1 MAFIGIITN
10 EKNILTMTKFL
21 KNIFDMKDIIFI
33 SNNNIEK
40 FKTMKFE
47 TVVVDKEIKNI
58 NQLKS
63 IISNSKYLILNADIK
78 IDSAILEDMNLMV
91 ITYGFQNKATFTVS
105 SVSENNI
112 IICLQRIMKTAQN
125 GKYEPQEID
134 IKIEQNLD
142 IHTIICINILTMFY
156 QKRNELISKK

>member
-21 KNIFDMKDIIFI
+21 KNTFDMKDIIFI
-33 SNNNIEK
+33 SNNNVEK

-91 ITYGFQNKATFTVS
+91 ITYGFKNKATFTVS
-105 SVSENNI
+105 SLS
-112 IICLQRIMKTAQN
+112 
-125 GKYEPQEID
+125 
-134 IKIEQNLD
+134 
-142 IHTIICINILTMFY
+142 
-156 QKRNELISKK
+156 

>member
-1 MAFIGIITN
+1 
-10 EKNILTMTKFL
+10 MTKFL
-21 KNIFDMKDIIFI
+21 KNTFDMKDIIFI
-33 SNNNIEK
+33 SNNNVEK

-125 GKYEPQEID
+125 SKYEPQEID

-142 IHTIICINILTMFY
+142 IHAIICINILTMFY

>member
-10 EKNILTMTKFL
+10 EKNILNMTKFL
-21 KNIFDMKDIIFI
+21 KKTFDMKDIVFI

-40 FKTMKFE
+40 FQNMKFE

-63 IISNSKYLILNADIK
+63 IISNSRYLILNADIK

-125 GKYEPQEID
+125 GKYEPQEMNV
-134 IKIEQNLD
+134 KIEQNLD
-142 IHTIICINILTMFY
+142 IHTIICMNILTMLY
-156 QKRNELISKK
+156 QKRNELISK

>member
-1 MAFIGIITN
+1 MAFIGIVTN
-10 EKNILTMTKFL
+10 EKNIQYMLTNL
-21 KNIFDMKDIIFI
+21 KNIFDRQKVIFI
-33 SNNNIEK
+33 NDNNIEHLQNI
-40 FKTMKFE
+40 KFE
-47 TVVVDKEIKNI
+47 TIAIDAEINNI
-58 NQLKS
+58 MQLKKL
-63 IISNSKYLILNADIK
+63 ISNANYLILNADIEVNGFL
-78 IDSAILEDMNLMV
+78 LEDIKLMA
-91 ITYGFQNKATFTVS
+91 ITYGFKGKATITVS

-142 IHTIICINILTMFY
+142 IHAIICINILTMFY

>member
-21 KNIFDMKDIIFI
+21 KNTFDMKDIIFI
-33 SNNNIEK
+33 SNNNVEK

-58 NQLKS
+58 NQIKC
-63 IISNSKYLILNADIK
+63 IISNSKHLILNADIK

-142 IHTIICINILTMFY
+142 IHAIICINILTMFY

>member
-21 KNIFDMKDIIFI
+21 KNTFDMKDIIFI

-142 IHTIICINILTMFY
+142 IHAIICINILTMFY

>member
-21 KNIFDMKDIIFI
+21 KNTFNMKDIIFI

-40 FKTMKFE
+40 FKDMKFE
-47 TVVVDKEIKNI
+47 TVVIDKEIKNI

-63 IISNSKYLILNADIK
+63 IIFNSKYLILNADIK

-142 IHTIICINILTMFY
+142 THAIICMNILTMFY

>member
-21 KNIFDMKDIIFI
+21 KNTFDMKDIIFI

-78 IDSAILEDMNLMV
+78 IDSAILEDLNLMV

-125 GKYEPQEID
+125 GKYEPQEIN

-142 IHTIICINILTMFY
+142 IHAIICTNILTMFY

>member
-21 KNIFDMKDIIFI
+21 KNTFDMKDIIFI

-40 FKTMKFE
+40 FKNMKFE

-125 GKYEPQEID
+125 GKYEPQEMN

-142 IHTIICINILTMFY
+142 IHAIICMNILTMFY

>member
-10 EKNILTMTKFL
+10 EKNILNMTKFL
-21 KNIFDMKDIIFI
+21 KKTFDMKDIIFI

-40 FKTMKFE
+40 FQNMKFE

-63 IISNSKYLILNADIK
+63 IISNSRYLILNADIK

-125 GKYEPQEID
+125 GKYEPQEMN

-142 IHTIICINILTMFY
+142 IHTIICMNILTMLY
-156 QKRNELISKK
+156 QKRNELISK

>member
-21 KNIFDMKDIIFI
+21 KNTFDMKDIIFI

-40 FKTMKFE
+40 FKNMKFE

-63 IISNSKYLILNADIK
+63 IIFNSKYLILNADIK

-125 GKYEPQEID
+125 GKYEPQEMN
-134 IKIEQNLD
+134 IKIGQNLD
-142 IHTIICINILTMFY
+142 IHAIICMNILTMFY

>member
-21 KNIFDMKDIIFI
+21 KNTFDMKDIIFI

-125 GKYEPQEID
+125 GKYEPQEIN

-142 IHTIICINILTMFY
+142 IHTIICTNILTMFY

>member
-21 KNIFDMKDIIFI
+21 KNTFDMKDIIFI
-33 SNNNIEK
+33 SNNNVEK

-142 IHTIICINILTMFY
+142 IHAIICINILTMFY

>member
-10 EKNILTMTKFL
+10 EKNILNMTKFL
-21 KNIFDMKDIIFI
+21 KKTFDMKDIVFI

-40 FKTMKFE
+40 FQNMKFE

-63 IISNSKYLILNADIK
+63 IISNSRYLILNADIK

-125 GKYEPQEID
+125 GKYEPQEMN

-142 IHTIICINILTMFY
+142 IHTIICMNILTMLY
-156 QKRNELISKK
+156 QKRNELISK

>member
-63 IISNSKYLILNADIK
+63 IISNSKYLILNADLK

>member
-21 KNIFDMKDIIFI
+21 KNTFDMKDIIFI
-33 SNNNIEK
+33 SNNNVEK

-125 GKYEPQEID
+125 SKYEPQEID

-142 IHTIICINILTMFY
+142 IHAIICINILTMFY

>member
-10 EKNILTMTKFL
+10 EKNILNMTKFL
-21 KNIFDMKDIIFI
+21 KKTFDMKDIVFI

-40 FKTMKFE
+40 FQNMKFE

-63 IISNSKYLILNADIK
+63 IISNSRYLILNADIK

-112 IICLQRIMKTAQN
+112 IICLQIIMKTAQN
-125 GKYEPQEID
+125 GKYEPQEMN

-142 IHTIICINILTMFY
+142 IHTIICMNILTMLY
-156 QKRNELISKK
+156 QKRNELISK

>member
-21 KNIFDMKDIIFI
+21 KNTFDMKDIIFI
-33 SNNNIEK
+33 SNNNVEK

-134 IKIEQNLD
+134 IKIEQNLG
-142 IHTIICINILTMFY
+142 IHAIICINILTMFY

>member
-1 MAFIGIITN
+1 MAFIAIITN
-10 EKNILTMTKFL
+10 EKNILNMTKFL
-21 KNIFDMKDIIFI
+21 KKTFDMKDIIFI

-40 FKTMKFE
+40 FQNMKFE
-47 TVVVDKEIKNI
+47 TVVVDKEIKNV

-63 IISNSKYLILNADIK
+63 IISNSRYLILNADIK

-142 IHTIICINILTMFY
+142 IHTIICMNILTMLY
-156 QKRNELISKK
+156 QKRNELISK

>member
-10 EKNILTMTKFL
+10 EKNILNMTKFL
-21 KNIFDMKDIIFI
+21 KKTFDMKDIVFI

-40 FKTMKFE
+40 FQNMKFE
-47 TVVVDKEIKNI
+47 TVVVDKEIKNV

-63 IISNSKYLILNADIK
+63 IISNSRYLILNADIK

-125 GKYEPQEID
+125 GKYEPQEMN

-142 IHTIICINILTMFY
+142 IHTIICMNILTMLY
-156 QKRNELISKK
+156 QKRNELISK

>member
-10 EKNILTMTKFL
+10 EKNILNMTKFL
-21 KNIFDMKDIIFI
+21 KKTFDMKDIIFI

-40 FKTMKFE
+40 FQNMKFE
-47 TVVVDKEIKNI
+47 TVVVDKEIKNV

-63 IISNSKYLILNADIK
+63 IISNSRYLILNADIK

-142 IHTIICINILTMFY
+142 IHTIICMNILTMLY
-156 QKRNELISKK
+156 QKRNE

>member
-21 KNIFDMKDIIFI
+21 KNTFDMKDIIFI

-142 IHTIICINILTMFY
+142 IHVIICTNILTMFY

>member
-10 EKNILTMTKFL
+10 EKNILNMTKFL
-21 KNIFDMKDIIFI
+21 KKTFDMKDIIFI

-40 FKTMKFE
+40 FQNMKFE
-47 TVVVDKEIKNI
+47 TVVVDKEIKNV

-63 IISNSKYLILNADIK
+63 IISNSRYLILNADIK

-142 IHTIICINILTMFY
+142 IHTIICMNILTMLY
-156 QKRNELISKK
+156 QKRNELISK